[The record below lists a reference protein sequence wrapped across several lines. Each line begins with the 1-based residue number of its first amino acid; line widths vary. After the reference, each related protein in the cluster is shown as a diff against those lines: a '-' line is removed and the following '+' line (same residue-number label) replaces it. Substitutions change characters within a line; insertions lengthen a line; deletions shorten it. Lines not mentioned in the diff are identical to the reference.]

1 MFVNDLK
8 LGNRVEFY
16 DGNGAGEVLIH
27 TVHPGD
33 DVETLHVIT
42 TSTVMTI
49 RIISTGDFELSGG
62 IYGTYEVRDAACS
75 GEYLPHSRSSRE
87 TGVPRLSIALGTD
100 LAQPVASAF
109 VMWVTVEMPAKHD
122 MCAVPAWHAKHLF
135 MERSLCSIQYAIGF
149 VAAPFNCNG
158 CDLVVAR
165 P

>member
-1 MFVNDLK
+1 
-8 LGNRVEFY
+8 VEFY

-75 GEYLPHSRSSRE
+75 GGVFASFSLIQGDWCSAAVNCSGHGSCATGGFCICDVGYGGDACQTRYVCGSSVARE
-87 TGVPRLSIALGTD
+87 TFVHGEVSLFDTVRNRFCCGT
-100 LAQPVASAF
+100 LQLH
-109 VMWVTVEMPAKHD
+109 W
-122 MCAVPAWHAKHLF
+122 L
-135 MERSLCSIQYAIGF
+135 
-149 VAAPFNCNG
+149 
-158 CDLVVAR
+158 
-165 P
+165 